1 MTEADIWDVAV
12 IGAGPA
18 GATAA
23 RAAALAGSRV
33 ILLERATLPRY
44 KTCGGGLINASMR
57 TLPDRLALN
66 PRAQVRS
73 FSFSFDGKREKTRTR
88 SEPLL
93 TLVMRDEFD
102 AALVDRAT
110 EAGVTLSEATTV
122 LKIAEDGDLVRL
134 STREHGDILAR
145 VVVGADGSAGRSSA
159 YVGVTF
165 RQVDL
170 GLEAEIPTPPE
181 QVASW
186 EGRILI
192 DFGHDP
198 GSYGWV
204 FAKGDVLSVGVIAAR
219 GDADATRAYLAEFT
233 ERLGLAGIEPRI
245 STGHLT
251 RCRERDSPLAR
262 GRVLVAGDA
271 AGLLEPWTREG
282 ISFALRSGRH
292 AGQAAAAAATA
303 ETRTA
308 IAGYTDAVK
317 AELEPEM
324 LAGQAF
330 LEAFIRHPAPF
341 YRAVAQVP
349 AAWRLFVRMVAGQTT
364 FAEAYRN
371 RIIRLMLAGLSRW

>member
-1 MTEADIWDVAV
+1 
-12 IGAGPA
+12 
-18 GATAA
+18 
-23 RAAALAGSRV
+23 
-33 ILLERATLPRY
+33 
-44 KTCGGGLINASMR
+44 
-57 TLPDRLALN
+57 
-66 PRAQVRS
+66 
-73 FSFSFDGKREKTRTR
+73 
-88 SEPLL
+88 
-93 TLVMRDEFD
+93 
-102 AALVDRAT
+102 VDRAT
-110 EAGVTLSEATTV
+110 AAGATLSEATAV

-134 STREHGDILAR
+134 STRQHGDILAR
-145 VVVGADGSAGRSSA
+145 IVVGADGSAGRSSA
-159 YVGVTF
+159 YVGVMF

-181 QVASW
+181 QMASW
-186 EGRILI
+186 DDRILI
-192 DFGHDP
+192 DFGHVP

-251 RCRERDSPLAR
+251 RCREQRSPLAK

-292 AGQAAAAAATA
+292 AGQAAAVAAAAATTA
-303 ETRTA
+303 ETSTA
-308 IAGYTDAVK
+308 IAGYADVIK

-330 LEAFIRHPAPF
+330 LETFIRHPAPF
-341 YRAVAQVP
+341 YWAVAKVP
-349 AAWRLFVRMVAGQTT
+349 AAWRLVVRMVAGHTT
-364 FAEAYRN
+364 FADAYRN
-371 RIIRLMLAGLSRW
+371 RIIRLMLAGLNRW